1 MEAQSILYFH
11 PAPEGMYKNDA
22 LKRHWWQKTA
32 LQGRAL
38 SQEESYETSFQ
49 LVDCPI
55 PDFYYQKKPWPPEI
69 LSEAMD
75 GVLQGARGMADAFLH
90 LDIMTLLSEKYAERW
105 EPRRETVENLVSVLL
120 ARYAADRL
128 YEQGEAVVLLGGS
141 EETAWQMEMTARLL
155 WPYLSRINR
164 LSFFYEEVEGV
175 DIWEETADCLDA
187 YGYEYGLTPRMI
199 PYKDG
204 EEGCQCGTEKC
215 GGVILDYCPS
225 ARHLRM
231 RHGERIVYMDLCS
244 DRTKAL
250 ACGRKGGEILYVS
263 PLKYLDTAVKSSYDK
278 KMYATAMKTEG
289 FSSMHCD
296 NNIY

>member
-38 SQEESYETSFQ
+38 PQEGHEASFQ

-55 PDFYYQKKPWPPEI
+55 PSFYYQKKAW
-69 LSEAMD
+69 LSEVLYEAMD
-75 GVLQGARGMADAFLH
+75 EVLQRAPGMADAFLH
-90 LDIMTLLSEKYAERW
+90 PQIMTYMSEKNRERW
-105 EPRRETVENLVSVLL
+105 EPRRETVENLASALL
-120 ARYAADRL
+120 SRYAADRL

-141 EETAWQMEMTARLL
+141 EETAWQMEMTARFL

-187 YGYEYGLTPRMI
+187 YGYEYGLAPRMI
-199 PYKDG
+199 PYTQG
-204 EEGCQCGTEKC
+204 AEGLQCGMEKC
-215 GGVILDYCPS
+215 GGVILDYSPS
-225 ARHLRM
+225 ARHPRM
-231 RHGERIVYMDLCS
+231 RHGERIVYIDLCS
-244 DRTKAL
+244 DQTKAL

-263 PLKYLDTAVKSSYDK
+263 PLKYLDTAVKSGYDR
-278 KMYATAMKTEG
+278 KM
-289 FSSMHCD
+289 
-296 NNIY
+296 

>member
-1 MEAQSILYFH
+1 MEAQSILYFY

-38 SQEESYETSFQ
+38 TGENSEEGFLLAE
-49 LVDCPI
+49 CPV
-55 PDFYYQKKPWPPEI
+55 PSFYYQKKPWTPEV
-69 LSEAMD
+69 LSAAMD
-75 GVLQGARGMADAFLH
+75 EALQRTAGMADAFLH
-90 LDIMTLLSEKYAERW
+90 PQVVTYVSEKYRERW
-105 EPRRETVENLVSVLL
+105 EPRRETLENLMSVLL
-120 ARYAADRL
+120 ARYAADHL

-187 YGYEYGLTPRMI
+187 YGYEYGLAPRMI
-199 PYKDG
+199 PYTQG
-204 EEGCQCGTEKC
+204 EEGLQCGMEKC

-225 ARHLRM
+225 VRHPRM
-231 RHGERIVYMDLCS
+231 RHKERIVYIDLCS

-263 PLKYLDTAVKSSYDK
+263 PLKYLDTVVKSSYDK

-296 NNIY
+296 SNIY

>member
-11 PAPEGMYKNDA
+11 PAPEGMYKKDA

-32 LQGRAL
+32 LQGRIL
-38 SQEESYETSFQ
+38 SGESSEEAFLLTE
-49 LVDCPI
+49 CPI
-55 PDFYYQKKPWPPEI
+55 PPFYYQKKPWTPEV

-75 GVLQGARGMADAFLH
+75 EVLQKAPGMADAFLH
-90 LDIMTLLSEKYAERW
+90 PQVVTCVSEKYRERW
-105 EPRRETVENLVSVLL
+105 EPRRETMESLAGVLI
-120 ARYAADRL
+120 ANYAADRL

-187 YGYEYGLTPRMI
+187 YGYEYGLAPRML
-199 PYKDG
+199 PYRDG
-204 EEGCQCGTEKC
+204 EEGGRCGTEKC
-215 GGVILDYCPS
+215 GGVILDYGLS
-225 ARHLRM
+225 AGHPRM

-244 DRTKAL
+244 DRAKAL
-250 ACGRKGGEILYVS
+250 SCGRKGGEILYVS
-263 PLKYLDTAVKSSYDK
+263 PLKYLDTAVKNSYD
-278 KMYATAMKTEG
+278 
-289 FSSMHCD
+289 
-296 NNIY
+296 

>member
-1 MEAQSILYFH
+1 MDAQSILYFH

-22 LKRHWWQKTA
+22 LKRHWWQKAA
-32 LQGRAL
+32 LQGRTL
-38 SQEESYETSFQ
+38 TGESSEEAFLLAE
-49 LVDCPI
+49 CPI
-55 PDFYYQKKPWPPEI
+55 PAFYYQKKPWTPEA

-75 GVLQGARGMADAFLH
+75 EVLQKAPGMADAFLH
-90 LDIMTLLSEKYAERW
+90 PEIMTHMSEKYRERW
-105 EPRRETVENLVSVLL
+105 EPRRETVEHLVSVLL
-120 ARYAADRL
+120 AGYAAVCL
-128 YEQGEAVVLLGGS
+128 YEQGEAVVLLDES

-175 DIWEETADCLDA
+175 DIWEETEDCLEA
-187 YGYEYGLTPRMI
+187 YGYEYGLAPRMI
-199 PYKDG
+199 PYRDG
-204 EEGCQCGTEKC
+204 EEGCRCGTEKC

-225 ARHLRM
+225 TRHPRM

-263 PLKYLDTAVKSSYDK
+263 PLKYLDTAVKSSYDR
-278 KMYATAMKTEG
+278 KM
-289 FSSMHCD
+289 
-296 NNIY
+296 

>member
-22 LKRHWWQKTA
+22 LKRHWWQKTV
-32 LQGRAL
+32 LQRQPL
-38 SQEESYETSFQ
+38 PQESYEASFR
-49 LVDCPI
+49 LVDCPV
-55 PDFYYQKKPWPPEI
+55 PSFYYQKKPWAPEI

-75 GVLQGARGMADAFLH
+75 DVLQEARGMADAILH
-90 LDIMTLLSEKYAERW
+90 PQIMTYMSEKYKERW
-105 EPRRETVENLVSVLL
+105 EPRRETLENLVSVLL
-120 ARYAADRL
+120 ARYAADHL
-128 YEQGEAVVLLGGS
+128 YEQGEAVVLLGES

-164 LSFFYEEVEGV
+164 LSFFYEGVEGV

-187 YGYEYGLTPRMI
+187 YGYEYGLAPRMI
-199 PYKDG
+199 PYRDG
-204 EEGCQCGTEKC
+204 EEGCRCGTEKC
-215 GGVILDYCPS
+215 GGVILDYCSS
-225 ARHLRM
+225 ARHPRM
-231 RHGERIVYMDLCS
+231 RHKERIVYVDLCS

-278 KMYATAMKTEG
+278 KMYATAM
-289 FSSMHCD
+289 SSATK
-296 NNIY
+296 